1 MRRLASLPLLILA
14 LLAMLGQWMHVGGE
28 NVRVREATRDDLQDK
43 LSFAVGELERI
54 TADKEGKA
62 RALAWVLETD
72 WAEGDI
78 DDDQVRGVLEAW
90 VDQEGLLY
98 GAGLTT
104 ELDPPAGID
113 SVVYAPYCRRPYKD
127 VTCTDVPYDP
137 RVPPAQGSDDPE
149 TRWFTQPRASPGGLW
164 IEPFFVRT
172 SQTPLVAYGY
182 GFELPHGGGPAVV
195 SLNLSLATMHE
206 IVALMDLGEMGY
218 AYLFSDSGRMIVH
231 PRPDLVE
238 LNGLDDPDDRAEWI
252 VEVTE
257 PVHYE
262 DPLTHQPSW
271 RACETVAGP
280 DWTVCIVAQ
289 QVPGHEAR
297 LLLRNKLVMAGLI
310 CGVLV
315 LFFVAIRP
323 RRAWE
328 ASAALSLGN
337 VGLIGSV
344 WVLTALNP
352 CYEYRTLNDSAPEE
366 GELLLVTSRSSAAQ
380 HYTAYSGRQRAE
392 VRDDITPISTG
403 IFLQSLDFSD
413 ANDVAVTG
421 YVWQRG
427 DAPGVIL
434 PEAVEG
440 GLSDEP
446 AYVED
451 GVTGWYFETTLRQS
465 MEYRR
470 FPFDQKEVW
479 IRLWSSGFADHVMLV
494 PDFDSYREQL
504 PGSRPGVA
512 EGFVLPGWTL
522 DQSYFAYRYYN
533 YSTNFGVENYS
544 GQSNSPELHFA
555 VQLRRSLL
563 DAFVAHIIPLAVVL
577 GLLFLVLWRGVLE
590 RLGATELVGA
600 SSGLFFV
607 VLLAHIQL
615 REQLQSPDIVYLEC
629 AYLLSYLF
637 ILLVALI
644 TVVESIRLQDIDENE
659 ALGPHLS
666 KRYLFAQLLYWPVF
680 STAFALVTLWFLY

>member
-1 MRRLASLPLLILA
+1 M
-14 LLAMLGQWMHVGGE
+14 
-28 NVRVREATRDDLQDK
+28 
-43 LSFAVGELERI
+43 ER
-54 TADKEGKA
+54 
-62 RALAWVLETD
+62 W
-72 WAEGDI
+72 
-78 DDDQVRGVLEAW
+78 
-90 VDQEGLLY
+90 
-98 GAGLTT
+98 
-104 ELDPPAGID
+104 
-113 SVVYAPYCRRPYKD
+113 
-127 VTCTDVPYDP
+127 
-137 RVPPAQGSDDPE
+137 SDDK
-149 TRWFTQPRASPGGLW
+149 
-164 IEPFFVRT
+164 
-172 SQTPLVAYGY
+172 
-182 GFELPHGGGPAVV
+182 
-195 SLNLSLATMHE
+195 
-206 IVALMDLGEMGY
+206 
-218 AYLFSDSGRMIVH
+218 
-231 PRPDLVE
+231 
-238 LNGLDDPDDRAEWI
+238 AEWI
-252 VEVTE
+252 VEASE
-257 PVHYE
+257 PVRYD
-262 DPLTHQPSW
+262 DPLTQQPAW
-271 RACETVAGP
+271 RACASVDGP
-280 DWTVCIVAQ
+280 DWTVCIVAA

-297 LLLRNKLVMAGLI
+297 LLLRNKHAMAGLV
-310 CGVLV
+310 CGVLF
-315 LFFVAIRP
+315 LLFVAVRP
-323 RRAWE
+323 RRPWE
-328 ASAALSLGN
+328 ASAALAVAN
-337 VGLIGSV
+337 VALIGSV
-344 WVLTALNP
+344 WFLTAWNP
-352 CYEYRTLNDSAPEE
+352 CYEYRTLDDSVPED

-380 HYTAYSGRQRAE
+380 HYTEFAGRQRKDVQE
-392 VRDDITPISTG
+392 KITPIATG

-413 ANDVAVTG
+413 SNDVAVTG

-427 DAPGVIL
+427 EAPGVIL

-479 IRLWSSGFADHVMLV
+479 IRLWSSGFSDNVMLM
-494 PDFDSYREQL
+494 PDFDSYRENL

-512 EGFVLPGWTL
+512 EAFVLPGWTL

-533 YSTNFGVENYS
+533 YSTNFGVENVS

-577 GLLFLVLWRGVLE
+577 GLLFLILWRGVLE
-590 RLGATELVGA
+590 RLSATELVGA

-644 TVVESIRLQDIDENE
+644 TVIESIRLQDVDENE

-666 KRYLFAQLLYWPVF
+666 RRYRFSQLLYWPVF
-680 STAFALVTLWFLY
+680 STTFAAITLWFLY